1 MAVKRKILVAKL
13 GLDGHDR
20 GAKVLARG
28 LMEEGFQV
36 IYTGIRKTPEQV
48 AEAALQEGVS
58 AILVSI
64 LSGSHMFLVPRLLEE
79 LRKRGLGDLPVLVG
93 GIIPPDDARKLKE
106 MGVLEVFGPGSF
118 IKDTAEFLRRILNA

>member
-1 MAVKRKILVAKL
+1 MVAKL

-58 AILVSI
+58 AVLVSI
-64 LSGSHMFLVPRLLEE
+64 LSGSHMYLVPRLLEE

-118 IKDTAEFLRRILNA
+118 IKDTAQFLRRILNA

>member
-1 MAVKRKILVAKL
+1 MAVKGKILVAKL

-58 AILVSI
+58 AVLVSI
-64 LSGSHMFLVPRLLEE
+64 LSGSHMYLVPRLLEE

-118 IKDTAEFLRRILNA
+118 IKDTAQFLRRILNA

>member
-58 AILVSI
+58 AVLVSI
-64 LSGSHMFLVPRLLEE
+64 LSGSHMFLVPRLLKE
-79 LRKRGLGDLPVLVG
+79 LRKRGLGDIPVLVG

-106 MGVLEVFGPGSF
+106 MGVLEVFGPGTF
-118 IKDTAEFLRRILNA
+118 IKDTAQFLRRILNA

>member
-58 AILVSI
+58 AVLVSI
-64 LSGSHMFLVPRLLEE
+64 LSGSHMFLVPRLLKE
-79 LRKRGLGDLPVLVG
+79 LRKRGLGDIPVLVG

-106 MGVLEVFGPGSF
+106 MGVLKVFGPGTF
-118 IKDTAEFLRRILNA
+118 IKDTAQFLRRILNA